1 MKLKVMRR
9 AIERAISLINSATL
23 SPEHYSH
30 SKYEGPDL
38 SFSFKAI
45 SLSWKTEEGSG
56 KCVAT
61 LRTDPASTFSLPQI
75 K

>member
-9 AIERAISLINSATL
+9 AMERAINLMNSATL

-30 SKYEGPDL
+30 SKYEGPDI
-38 SFSFKAI
+38 SFSFKATY
-45 SLSWKTEEGSG
+45 LSWNTEEGSG

-61 LRTDPASTFSLPQI
+61 LSIAPVSTFSLPHI
-75 K
+75 R